1 MRAERLIAVL
11 MLLKKHDQV
20 TASTIAA
27 ELEVSERTVLRDIE
41 ALSLSGV
48 PVYAERGRHGGFSLV
63 PGYRTDLTGLTVEEA
78 TSLLAGTG
86 RLDSPAFA
94 SAMRKVTAALPET
107 YRGTAVRAAL
117 RVLVRPEGFVHAPED
132 LDALDPVQFAVFA
145 GRRIRT
151 RYRPRGAVEARE
163 RVLDP
168 VGLVIAGDTWYLV
181 AHGVGPRD
189 RTDERM
195 YRLSRMSGVEV
206 LDEPAVRDE
215 NVDLNEIWERRRA
228 AFRSSFDPVDVV
240 IECAADDAE
249 QVRSIAA
256 SSKTLDANGT
266 RQRVELRFAD
276 HRHAVRALWTTMFD
290 HDIVV
295 EEPEWVRKAL
305 SDRARALLSDTEKRP

>member
-11 MLLKKHDQV
+11 MLLKRHDRV

-27 ELEVSERTVLRDIE
+27 ELGVSERTVLRDIE

-94 SAMRKVTAALPET
+94 SAMRKVTAAIPEA
-107 YRGTAVRAAL
+107 YRGTAVRAAQ
-117 RVLVRPEGFVHAPED
+117 RVLVRPEGFVRRPEG
-132 LDALDPVQFAVFA
+132 LHALDPVQFAVFA

-151 RYRPRGAVEARE
+151 RYRPRDADEARE
-163 RVLDP
+163 RLLDP
-168 VGLVIAGDTWYLV
+168 VGLIIAGDTWYLV
-181 AHGVGPRD
+181 AHGVGSREGAE
-189 RTDERM
+189 ERM
-195 YRLSRMSGVEV
+195 YRLSRMSEVEV

-215 NVDLNEIWERRRA
+215 DVDLEEIWRRRRS

-240 IECAADDAE
+240 VDCAPADVETIRATALSAETASDAG
-249 QVRSIAA
+249 
-256 SSKTLDANGT
+256 D

-276 HRHAVRALWTTMFD
+276 HRHATGALWGLMFD
-290 HDIVV
+290 RDIVV
-295 EEPEWVRKAL
+295 LEPAWVRETLA
-305 SDRARALLSDTEKRP
+305 DRARAVLSDNEKHP

>member
-11 MLLKKHDQV
+11 MLLKKHDRV

-94 SAMRKVTAALPET
+94 SAMRKVTAALPEA
-107 YRGTAVRAAL
+107 YRGTAVRAAQ
-117 RVLVRPEGFVHAPED
+117 RVLVRPEGFVRAPED

-151 RYRPRGAVEARE
+151 RYRPRGADEARE
-163 RVLDP
+163 RILDP
-168 VGLVIAGDTWYLV
+168 VGLIIAGDTWYLV
-181 AHGVGPRD
+181 AHGVGPHD

-215 NVDLNEIWERRRA
+215 AVDLNEIWERRRA

-240 IECAADDAE
+240 IECAADAVE
-249 QVRSIAA
+249 QIRSIAA
-256 SSKTLDANGT
+256 FSKPLTDSGT
-266 RQRVELRFAD
+266 RRRVELRFAD
-276 HRHAVRALWTTMFD
+276 HRHAVRALWTTLFD

-295 EEPEWVRKAL
+295 EEPGWVREAL
-305 SDRARALLSDTEKRP
+305 SDRARTALSNTEKRP